1 MIPSTLLIAGRSYS
15 GRLKYNML
23 CSSVIIGP
31 EPFWIEFW
39 THLIKPGFNYISVNK
54 DWSNLLSTHAE
65 IEAHPKTTA
74 QIAQNAVRT
83 MEYLDPVGVSCYY
96 RELIRQYADV
106 CRWTV
111 EEPEAGRHGVRRK
124 AGSEWMAFEDYIIAR
139 LSDSMV
145 A

>member
-1 MIPSTLLIAGRSYS
+1 MIPLAFLIVGRSYS

-39 THLIKPGFNYISVNK
+39 THLIKPRFNYISVNR

-83 MEYLDPVGVSCYY
+83 MEYLDSVGVSCYY
-96 RELIRQYADV
+96 RELIRQYVDV

-111 EEPEAGRHGVRRK
+111 ERPDAGRHGVRRK